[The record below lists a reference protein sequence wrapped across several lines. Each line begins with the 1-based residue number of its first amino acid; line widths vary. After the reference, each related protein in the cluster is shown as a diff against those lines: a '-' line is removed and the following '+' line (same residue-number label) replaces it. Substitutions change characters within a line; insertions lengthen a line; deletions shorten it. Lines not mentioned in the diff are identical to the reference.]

1 MKALTAA
8 VLGGGTSS
16 SSSAGGSRGRPTAAV
31 AADLFSTTTTTGPLS
46 SSSAPQIVAAR
57 LANGCA
63 LTLSELAHEPRR
75 GLLLVAEHVQQSA
88 PELLAAARGAR
99 AAARCID
106 ALAGELGEARA
117 ALEELGRVRWPGE

>member
-8 VLGGGTSS
+8 VLGGGSA
-16 SSSAGGSRGRPTAAV
+16 AGGSRASTTAADIG
-31 AADLFSTTTTTGPLS
+31 AAANPPP
-46 SSSAPQIVAAR
+46 SSSAPQVVAAR

-99 AAARCID
+99 TAARRID
-106 ALAGELGEARA
+106 ALTGELAEART

>member
-8 VLGGGTSS
+8 VLGGGSGPRTTTAATSS
-16 SSSAGGSRGRPTAAV
+16 AEPTPPPAPSSA
-31 AADLFSTTTTTGPLS
+31 
-46 SSSAPQIVAAR
+46 SSAPQVVAAR

-63 LTLSELAHEPRR
+63 LAASELAHEPRR

-99 AAARCID
+99 VAARRID
-106 ALAGELGEARA
+106 ALAAELAEARA
-117 ALEELGRVRWPGE
+117 ALEELEERVRWWPDDQGGG

>member
-8 VLGGGTSS
+8 VLGGGGNA
-16 SSSAGGSRGRPTAAV
+16 AGGSRASTTTAT
-31 AADLFSTTTTTGPLS
+31 AADLAAAPAP
-46 SSSAPQIVAAR
+46 SSSAPQVVAAR

-99 AAARCID
+99 TAARRID
-106 ALAGELGEARA
+106 ALTGELAEART